1 VFLGGTLK
9 KLIAI
14 AAALALVLVPVSA
27 ASGSE
32 TQEAKSWGLDA
43 IDGSVDGAF
52 NYPESAGEGVRV
64 YVLDTGVQGDLMS
77 FGGRVQE
84 GYDATSSYGGRGDVD
99 CHGHGTHVA
108 GTIASEDFGVA
119 KKATVIPVK
128 VATCRGGVSS
138 NWILRGLTWVMENHP
153 KGTPGVINL
162 SIAVRFNEPINNMAD
177 NLYREGLVVVAAAGN
192 YRNRVDA
199 CNLSPSSTGAILT
212 VGSLNDNGYLTNISN
227 WDSCVD
233 LYAPGGSITSED
245 PFKPSRVRSGTSMAA
260 PHVAGAAALYLA
272 DHPEQ
277 KASMVH
283 HLIKRYASTTPIPN
297 LKSGDSKSLNIGFIN
312 DRAAQP
318 EVEELPEDLLFEEIV
333 PEVPEEQPVSSHTLA
348 DAPRNY
354 MTWHGSEKMIHIWN
368 RPHNFDQ
375 TEVIHYRIEYSYNRG
390 MTWRMLT
397 RVAADAQEIHTRKPP
412 VGRLVSFRIF
422 AVTEAG
428 DSPPSDVVTTRI
440 GR

>member
-1 VFLGGTLK
+1 MK
-9 KLIAI
+9 KLITFITAV
-14 AAALALVLVPVSA
+14 ALVIIPIGSA
-27 ASGSE
+27 SAEQE
-32 TQEAKSWGLDA
+32 TAPKSWGLDA
-43 IDGSVDGAF
+43 IDGSLDGVF
-52 NYPESAGEGVRV
+52 NYPASSGEGVRV

-77 FGGRVQE
+77 FGGRVEE
-84 GYDATSSYGGRGDVD
+84 GYDATSVYGGRADED

-119 KKATVIPVK
+119 RKATIVPVR

-138 NWILRGLTWVMENHP
+138 TWILRGLTWVMENHP

-199 CNLSPSSTGAILT
+199 CGLSPSSTNSILT
-212 VGSLNDNGYLTNISN
+212 VGSLNDNGHLTNISN
-227 WDSCVD
+227 WDNCVD

-245 PFKPSRVRSGTSMAA
+245 PFRASRVRSGTSMAA
-260 PHVAGAAALYLA
+260 PHVAGAAALYLG

-277 KASMVH
+277 KSSMVH
-283 HLIKRYASTTPIPN
+283 HLIKRYASTTAIPN
-297 LKSGDSKSLNIGFIN
+297 LKSGESRSLNISFIN
-312 DRAAQP
+312 DRASAP
-318 EVEELPEDLLFEEIV
+318 ESEQIPEEEFVEETVEAV
-333 PEVPEEQPVSSHTLA
+333 VSVVTSHTLP

-354 MTWHGSEKMIHIWN
+354 MAWHGSDKMIHIWN

-375 TEVIHYRIEYSYNRG
+375 VEVLYYRIDYSYNRG

-397 RVAADAQEIHTRKPP
+397 RVAAGAQEIHTKKPP
-412 VGRLVSFRIF
+412 VGRLVSFRII

-428 DSPPSDVVTTRI
+428 EGPASDMVTTRI